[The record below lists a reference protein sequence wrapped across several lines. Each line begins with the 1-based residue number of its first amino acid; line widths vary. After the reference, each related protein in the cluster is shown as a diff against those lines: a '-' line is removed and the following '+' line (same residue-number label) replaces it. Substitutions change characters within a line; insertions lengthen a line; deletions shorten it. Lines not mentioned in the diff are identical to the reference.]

1 MSPPE
6 GRVTAVVL
14 AAGRGDRA
22 GSEVPKQ
29 FLEIARRPML
39 AHSLSAL
46 SASDSVDAIVVVL
59 PEQRPS
65 FIEEELKIPKIAS
78 VTDGAETRQGSLAE
92 GLVCLP
98 EGTSVV
104 LVHDAARP
112 LLTKA
117 LIDRVLGGLD
127 EFFDGAIC
135 ALPVDD
141 ALKEVTID
149 EEVVGNLPR
158 RGAWRA
164 QTPQVFSRRPLE
176 EALALA
182 DAEQRVC
189 DDCSEMLLR
198 AGFRVRAVMG
208 EPWNLKVTTKADLN
222 FAEAILLSR
231 REET

>member
-1 MSPPE
+1 MSRPE
-6 GRVTAVVL
+6 GRVTAVLL

-22 GSEVPKQ
+22 GGEVPKQ

-46 SASDSVDAIVVVL
+46 AASDSVDAIVVVL

-65 FIEEELKIPKIAS
+65 FIEDELKIPKIAS
-78 VTDGAETRQGSLAE
+78 LTVGAETRQGSLAE

-98 EGTSVV
+98 GETTVV

-112 LLTKA
+112 LLTTA
-117 LIDRVLGGLD
+117 LIDRVQGGLD
-127 EFFDGAIC
+127 ESFDGAIC

-141 ALKEVTID
+141 ALKEVTLDGEI
-149 EEVVGNLPR
+149 VGNLPR

-164 QTPQVFSRRPLE
+164 QTPQVFSRGPLE

-198 AGFRVRAVMG
+198 AGFRVRAVKG

-222 FAEAILLSR
+222 LAEAILLSR
-231 REET
+231 REEV